1 MSTRPS
7 ENFSRIIRVVRNVA
21 VCLGVDTYDP
31 NYRVNKNTAMT
42 LSAIIIYSGFTITT
56 VIRLKNLKFA
66 LQALVLAGFVIQ
78 SLNKFYVGVRHS
90 QKIYQIYHSV
100 IEIYKEFE
108 KYPDPRYASDLH
120 QNCRRLRTALIVASI
135 MYAVGVVGM
144 ILLPI
149 FVSLFTDKFILILHF
164 HIPGIDVTTETGA
177 WITQA
182 VHAVSMA
189 IAGLG
194 LLAGD
199 STIIVFLMQPF
210 VFVDILRLKIEVF
223 NQFVEIPE
231 TQSESDIQRML
242 VDIMQFHQEYLR
254 FIFRIYDLMSSI
266 VSTQVSSAGV
276 CIIMTI
282 FVLMTS
288 DWFGGYCFA
297 IVLIPNLYTYCILG
311 TFVENC
317 NTAIMY
323 EVYNIS
329 FYNLK
334 ARQQRQVL
342 FMLSKTQRTKMMQ
355 VLGVM
360 PLAVS
365 TALQV
370 TKNIYSVTMMMI
382 NFLIIK

>member
-1 MSTRPS
+1 MSIRPS

-21 VCLGVDTYDP
+21 VCLGMDTYDP
-31 NYRVNKNTAMT
+31 NYRVNKKTAMT

-56 VIRLKNLKFA
+56 VIRLKNWKFA

-100 IEIYKEFE
+100 IKIYKEFE
-108 KYPDPRYASDLH
+108 NYPDPRYASDLH
-120 QNCRRLRTALIVASI
+120 QSCRRLRTALIVASI

-144 ILLPI
+144 IMLPI
-149 FVSLFTDKFILILHF
+149 FVSLFTDKFTFMHF
-164 HIPGIDVTTETGA
+164 HIPGIDVTTEMGA

-210 VFVDILRLKIEVF
+210 VFVDILRLKIYVF
-223 NQFVEIPE
+223 NQFVDIPG
-231 TQSESDIQRML
+231 TRSESEIQRML
-242 VDIMQFHQEYLR
+242 VDIMKFHQEYLR
-254 FIFRIYDLMSSI
+254 FIFRCNDLLSSI

-288 DWFGGYCFA
+288 DWLGGYCFA
-297 IVLIPNLYTYCILG
+297 IVLIPNLYIYCILG

-317 NTAIMY
+317 SATIMY

-334 ARQQRQVL
+334 ARHQRQVL
-342 FMLSKTQRTKMMQ
+342 FMLSKTQRTEMMQ

-360 PLAVS
+360 PLDVS

-370 TKNIYSVTMMMI
+370 TKSIYSVTMVMI

>member
-1 MSTRPS
+1 MSLRPS
-7 ENFSRIIRVVRNVA
+7 ENFTGIIRVVRNLA
-21 VCLGVDTYDP
+21 LMLGVDAYDP
-31 NYRVNKNTAMT
+31 NYRINMKTAMT
-42 LSAIIIYSGFTITT
+42 LGAIVTYSGFTITT
-56 VIRLKNLKFA
+56 VIRLRNWKFA
-66 LQALVLAGFVIQ
+66 LQALVMAGFVLQ

-90 QKIYQIYHSV
+90 RRIYQVYYSV
-100 IEIYKEFE
+100 VEIYVRFE
-108 KYPDPRYASDLH
+108 KHPDPRYANNLH
-120 QNCRRLRTALIVASI
+120 QNCRRLRTALIVASV
-135 MYAVGVVGM
+135 MYAVGIVGM

-164 HIPGIDVTTETGA
+164 HIPGIDVTTEMGA

-189 IAGLG
+189 IGGLG
-194 LLAGD
+194 LLVGD
-199 STIIVFLMQPF
+199 STMIVFLMQPF
-210 VFVDILRLKIEVF
+210 IFVDILRLKIEVF
-223 NQFVEIPE
+223 NQFVDIPS
-231 TQSESDIQRML
+231 TQSESEIQRML

-254 FIFRIYDLMSSI
+254 FILRIYDLMSSI

-288 DWFGGYCFA
+288 DWLGGYCFA
-297 IVLIPNLYTYCILG
+297 IVLIPNLYIYCILG

-342 FMLSKTQRTKMMQ
+342 FMLSKTQRTEMMQ

-360 PLAVS
+360 PLDVS
-365 TALQV
+365 TALQ
-370 TKNIYSVTMMMI
+370 
-382 NFLIIK
+382 IIMLEFYYKL